1 MDVTSSS
8 LEPPLATGATTQPQ
22 HQEDDRAFTDS
33 KPTMEELQQII
44 KTMRNGASPGP
55 DGLNAKF
62 YKHTWPWIASDVYK
76 LVIDFYNTALMQ
88 PELNQTFLV
97 LLPEKTQSVTPQDFR
112 PISLCNVIYKL
123 IAKTLA
129 NRLKPHLPNFIDQ
142 ASLILFTID
151 IFLLM
156 WLLPR
161 KLSIASTL
169 RIGNSRLSSSRLT
182 WQKPSTDWNGVLSET
197 PSSA

>member
-1 MDVTSSS
+1 VIAKRTRKNRINFLHNPDGTHSATQEQIAQTLNNYFIDIFATNRTHMDVTSSS

-76 LVIDFYNTALMQ
+76 LVIDFYNTALIQ

-97 LLPEKTQSVTPQDFR
+97 LLPKKTQSVTPKILD
-112 PISLCNVIYKL
+112 PS
-123 IAKTLA
+123 
-129 NRLKPHLPNFIDQ
+129 
-142 ASLILFTID
+142 ASAMLFT
-151 IFLLM
+151 
-156 WLLPR
+156 
-161 KLSIASTL
+161 
-169 RIGNSRLSSSRLT
+169 N
-182 WQKPSTDWNGVLSET
+182 
-197 PSSA
+197 